1 MEERVEGT
9 CSSSHTDATRD
20 KHTKRSKS
28 EKDGY
33 HMTPLICGI

>member
-9 CSSSHTDATRD
+9 GSSSHTDATRD
-20 KHTKRSKS
+20 NHTKRSKS

-33 HMTPLICGI
+33 RMIPLTRGI